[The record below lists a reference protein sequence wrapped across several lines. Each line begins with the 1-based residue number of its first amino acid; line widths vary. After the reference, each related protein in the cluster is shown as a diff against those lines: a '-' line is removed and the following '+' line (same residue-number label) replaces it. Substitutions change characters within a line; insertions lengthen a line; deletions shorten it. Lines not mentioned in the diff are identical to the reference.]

1 MIKSVNKRTQLA
13 VEMMLI
19 AAQKQEATSSSGFAK
34 HLNIS
39 VKYAEQ
45 VLLLLRK
52 SGLLLSKK
60 GADGGFVLAKAPS
73 AISMATIIEAIEG
86 KSIFAQAGLKAK
98 GFWLGFFEVVDT
110 YFEQSLQDVLVKVN
124 QERVLEY
131 SI

>member
-1 MIKSVNKRTQLA
+1 MIKSINRRTQLA
-13 VEMMLI
+13 VEMMLV
-19 AAQKQEATSSSGFAK
+19 AAKKKEATSSTGFAE

-60 GADGGFVLAKAPS
+60 GVDGGFVLAKAPS
-73 AISMATIIEAIEG
+73 AITMASVIEAMEG
-86 KSIFAQAGLKAK
+86 KLVFDETGLQAKQ
-98 GFWLGFFEVVDT
+98 FWSGFFDVLDT
-110 YFEQSLQDVLVKVN
+110 YFEQSLQDVLVKAK
-124 QERVLEY
+124 QDRVLEY